1 VVTNGSKGRCFNLE
15 FNPIASGSKGN
26 CYILSSG
33 KNKLLIEAGLNFKE
47 IQKQLN
53 FDLKELD
60 GVLIS
65 HEHL

>member
-1 VVTNGSKGRCFNLE
+1 MQFTTL
-15 FNPIASGSKGN
+15 ASGSAGN
-26 CYILSSG
+26 AYILEAG
-33 KNKLLIEAGLNFKE
+33 GNKLLLEAGLNFKE